1 MLLHRIIYFSEIAI
15 PDEDDLETQLNR
27 ILNSASRR
35 NARLGVTGAL
45 IVTNK
50 HFIQVLEGGR
60 RQLSYL
66 VTLIGGDTRH
76 KNFTLAQFVPADMR
90 IFMQWR
96 LLCMD
101 ASEVPTHYGSR
112 YSTSGTLE
120 PSLITLNGFHL
131 MFQEIADRYG
141 MREQQPVVM
150 PTNGGETIPPT
161 MSAADDCGRKVL
173 V

>member
-15 PDEDDLETQLNR
+15 PDEDDLEAQLNR
-27 ILNSASRR
+27 ILNSATRR

-45 IVTNK
+45 IVTHK

-66 VTLIGGDTRH
+66 VTLVGGDTRH
-76 KNFTLAQFVPADMR
+76 KNFTLAEFAPADMR

-96 LLCMD
+96 LLCMG

-120 PSLITLNGFHL
+120 PSLFTLKGFHL
-131 MFQEIADRYG
+131 MFQEMAESYG
-141 MREQQPVVM
+141 MRDQKPIVM
-150 PTNGGETIPPT
+150 PANGGGEIPETV
-161 MSAADDCGRKVL
+161 SVAEDCGRKVL